1 VADQPSPPSR
11 PRSRKRGRHGAP
23 APEAASAQPRS
34 TAQLAAPPVAS
45 PEPPRATRA
54 PIRDTQSPP
63 AHLPRESRSE
73 ARNAAIRATL
83 TPYEPGERPW
93 IIVVCSLLAIGL
105 GLGEL
110 VAWLAG
116 ATIGGKHPGA
126 GGIVA
131 FTVVFV
137 ICGLGMWQMWYGAVL
152 GFMALMAIVA
162 VLFTLFL
169 IEASNVYSALVALG
183 IILVSGY
190 LFFKLVRVL
199 SRIQMPRPPQGRPG
213 SPPR

>member
-1 VADQPSPPSR
+1 MDENPREQVRQ
-11 PRSRKRGRHGAP
+11 RSRKRGRRGAP
-23 APEAASAQPRS
+23 TATPAPQATPAAQRPA
-34 TAQLAAPPVAS
+34 
-45 PEPPRATRA
+45 
-54 PIRDTQSPP
+54 IRDTQSPP

-73 ARNAAIRATL
+73 ARNAEIRATL

-93 IIVVCSLLAIGL
+93 IIVVCSLLACGL

-110 VAWLAG
+110 IAWLAG
-116 ATIGGKHPGA
+116 ATIGGKHPAA

-137 ICGLGMWQMWYGAVL
+137 ICGVGMWQMWYGAVL
-152 GFMALMAIVA
+152 GFMALMAIVS

-169 IEASNVYSALVALG
+169 IEASNVWSAVVALV
-183 IILVSGY
+183 IIAVSGY

-199 SRIQMPRPPQGRPG
+199 SRIQMPRSPERDPQG
-213 SPPR
+213 